1 MKHKNINQL
10 EDKNLQKIMRLIKKL
25 EYNQKKLHKLFKDEK
40 GDNRGIV
47 E

>member
-1 MKHKNINQL
+1 VKHKDINQL

-40 GDNRGIV
+40 EDNRGIV